1 MKRRDI
7 LAICLY
13 GNLLCVQGFCVERYL
28 NEYNTPNLL
37 CKRKQKMPST
47 IHYSSAFFEDNE
59 INWGDDDDED
69 DDDDVLLSS
78 SSVEISSRNME
89 DIDDMDDSYYE
100 QLFKQVELKVNDEH
114 IDEEVIIEEEEQ
126 VEQESYNYKLDVA
139 YRKRFQKESV
149 ERRKQTSK
157 RTRRKRLEDRA
168 ALLALRAL
176 RESMK
181 FETAYASMSRDGTR
195 VHEESP
201 VYFYPVPTL
210 SQSASVNF
218 RRAGESDM
226 DILALEKKL
235 YGQRFRK
242 ALNIYTRLLQRIEDM
257 QVEAKQKASEIIM
270 DEMAHRAAHQSL
282 NFTKD
287 EGTHASKVAS
297 ESSLCHF
304 RMRWIAHLSLY
315 EGTRKM
321 SGPLPN
327 SVWKKLPTADL
338 VSILYIRGNVG
349 GRGRLPRS
357 REKVVKRLEESL
369 FQYPLF

>member
-1 MKRRDI
+1 
-7 LAICLY
+7 
-13 GNLLCVQGFCVERYL
+13 
-28 NEYNTPNLL
+28 
-37 CKRKQKMPST
+37 
-47 IHYSSAFFEDNE
+47 
-59 INWGDDDDED
+59 
-69 DDDDVLLSS
+69 
-78 SSVEISSRNME
+78 
-89 DIDDMDDSYYE
+89 
-100 QLFKQVELKVNDEH
+100 
-114 IDEEVIIEEEEQ
+114 
-126 VEQESYNYKLDVA
+126 
-139 YRKRFQKESV
+139 
-149 ERRKQTSK
+149 
-157 RTRRKRLEDRA
+157 
-168 ALLALRAL
+168 
-176 RESMK
+176 MK
-181 FETAYASMSRDGTR
+181 FETAYASTSEDGTR
-195 VHEESP
+195 SHDECP

-210 SQSASVNF
+210 SQSASINF

-270 DEMAHRAAHQSL
+270 DEMAHRAAHRSL
-282 NFTKD
+282 NFIKD

-297 ESSLCHF
+297 QSALCHF
-304 RMRWIAHLSLY
+304 RMKWIAHLSLY

-327 SVWKKLPTADL
+327 SVWKNLPTADL

-349 GRGRLPRS
+349 GRGRLPQS